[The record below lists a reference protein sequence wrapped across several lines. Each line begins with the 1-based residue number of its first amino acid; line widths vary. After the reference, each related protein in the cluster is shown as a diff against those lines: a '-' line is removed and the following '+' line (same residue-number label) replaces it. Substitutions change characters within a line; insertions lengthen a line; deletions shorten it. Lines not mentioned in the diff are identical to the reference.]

1 MNTMRIADLI
11 FPVTNTVLM
20 ASIQDVSLV
29 WSLSIEAKPTDVRGE
44 SWRPRAYSESL
55 LDIEGRKFVEWQQAF
70 EHDFRWKSGF
80 NEKARRP
87 NASLFVFEHAEIY
100 NSVLKITADP
110 TGAFEVDWRAKCD
123 VFFDPYQSGL
133 DLEIHAQGIWG
144 GVLVGGRAE
153 SLSATEASLRLKEHI
168 KTGAFEFCPAS
179 EDQDY
184 PLMCLQR

>member
-1 MNTMRIADLI
+1 MRIADLI
-11 FPVTNTVLM
+11 FSVNKTVLV
-20 ASIQDVSLV
+20 ASIQDGSLV
-29 WSLSIEAKPTDVRGE
+29 WSLSIEAKPKDVHGE
-44 SWRPRAYSESL
+44 LWRPRVYSESL
-55 LDIEGRKFVEWQQAF
+55 LDIEGVKLVEWNQAF
-70 EHDFRWKSGF
+70 EHEFRWDNGF

-100 NSVLKITADP
+100 NSVLKITVDP
-110 TGAFEVDWRAKCD
+110 AGAFEIDWRAKCD

-133 DLEIHAQGIWG
+133 DLEVHALGVWG

-153 SLSATEASLRLKEHI
+153 SLSAVEASLRLKEHI

-184 PLMCLQR
+184 PLMRLQK